1 MDKYTFASP
10 YNKAKKLEAIDNA
23 KKQELEKLDEQL
35 EALDEEIDKKLEFF
49 KYLMTKYSSIIKLTP
64 KEQQ

>member
-1 MDKYTFASP
+1 MDEYTYCASSCD
-10 YNKAKKLEAIDNA
+10 EA

-35 EALDEEIDKKLEFF
+35 EALDEEIDEKLEFF

-64 KEQQ
+64 KEPKC

>member
-1 MDKYTFASP
+1 MDKYAS
-10 YNKAKKLEAIDNA
+10 YDDA
-23 KKQELEKLDEQL
+23 KKQELEKLDNEL
-35 EALDEEIDKKLEFF
+35 EALEEEIDEKLEFF